1 MRKTFIAILSVFL
14 LASCGNSN
22 KDTKKTEAV
31 QEENIIVEEKAFV
44 KTLDYK
50 TFIKKVWDIET
61 YPDSVVY
68 EGKVPCVIDFYAD
81 WCGPC
86 RKVAS
91 IMEEIAQQY
100 DGKLIVYKV
109 NVDNERKLATIF
121 KIQSIP
127 TVFFFPK
134 DGQPLSQ
141 VGGLSKEEYISIIN
155 KYLIN

>member
-1 MRKTFIAILSVFL
+1 MRKTFIAILSVFM
-14 LASCGNSN
+14 LASCGNSS
-22 KDTKKTEAV
+22 KDNKKTETV
-31 QEENIIVEEKAFV
+31 QEETVVVEEKAYV
-44 KTLDYK
+44 KNLDYK
-50 TFIKKVWDIET
+50 TFVKKVWDIET
-61 YPDSVVY
+61 YQDSVVY
-68 EGKVPCVIDFYAD
+68 QGKLPCVIDFYAD

-86 RKVAS
+86 RKVAP
-91 IMEEIAQQY
+91 IMEEIAKEY

-127 TVFFFPK
+127 TIFFFPK